1 MTAVPTRL
9 DIFSCGQQSLLQ
21 IQVLQLAPFSILLVF
36 FWPVA
41 DTLVSI
47 WRRWSLKRLP
57 YQPDRLHFHQL
68 VMRFLEIRFL
78 GRTQRNISNPLA
90 TIFLIPVISV
100 PQLLGVIYWNNFAAT
115 VWTSVFFFFG
125 FLFVC
130 SYIVGINLAKK
141 IPQN

>member
-1 MTAVPTRL
+1 MEAVELST
-9 DIFSCGQQSLLQ
+9 
-21 IQVLQLAPFSILLVF
+21 
-36 FWPVA
+36 
-41 DTLVSI
+41 
-47 WRRWSLKRLP
+47 P

-115 VWTSVFFFFG
+115 VWTSVFFG

-141 IPQN
+141 SRKIKCIK